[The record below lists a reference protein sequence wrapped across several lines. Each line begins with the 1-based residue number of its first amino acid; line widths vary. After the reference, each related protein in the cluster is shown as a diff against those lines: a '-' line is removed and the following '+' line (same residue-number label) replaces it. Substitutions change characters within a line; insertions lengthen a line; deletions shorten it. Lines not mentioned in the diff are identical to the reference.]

1 MIVTR
6 LEFNISTLKDYTI
19 RMVEKCEEA
28 ISLSVESLI
37 KNDISMA
44 KKVIKLDE
52 DIDTLREYIRDRS
65 IELMVLKQPMARDLR
80 YVYALSHIAIEL
92 ERIGDYS
99 ENIAQE
105 TLEIGNNEHIANLDH
120 IVEMHNICL
129 TMIRDIKVA
138 LENCD
143 EKLAYSIAMRDDKID
158 NAYKEFRLQIIEKM
172 SENPSY
178 VEQGSR
184 FLFVARYLERIGD
197 HITNI
202 CEKIIYAA
210 NGKMIEID

>member
-6 LEFNISTLKDYTI
+6 LGFNISTLKDYTI

-105 TLEIGNNEHIANLDH
+105 TLEIGNNEHIANLDY
-120 IVEMHNICL
+120 IVEMHNVCL
-129 TMIRDIKVA
+129 TMIRDIKIA

-143 EKLAYSIAMRDDKID
+143 EKLAYNIAIKDDKID
-158 NAYKEFRLQIIEKM
+158 NAYKEFRKQIIDTM
-172 SENPSY
+172 SENSSY
-178 VEQGSR
+178 VDQGSR

-202 CEKIIYAA
+202 CEKIIYAKK
-210 NGKMIEID
+210 GIMVEIG